1 MGFCKILSQGD
12 PGINLGFLS
21 ILFLRTAQSI
31 KHPQNLCGSKHSNP
45 HSLLP
50 IIPLVTKCGHL
61 VSPIPG
67 LQLSYWNMRAHL
79 RGGSPQ
85 LLLVCGKQPAQSLS
99 RTLVLPLQFYFFLSF
114 FFIFFFSRNCVSNAL
129 MLALSPGTSQGMQ
142 WGRDT
147 CAGHMWQIH
156 FTFLPSYSFRFLLH
170 YSSTSTSLNEGHH

>member
-1 MGFCKILSQGD
+1 MGFCKILSRGD

-21 ILFLRTAQSI
+21 ILFLRTPQSI

-99 RTLVLPLQFYFFLSF
+99 RTLVLPLQFYFFF
-114 FFIFFFSRNCVSNAL
+114 FFFYLFFPPATVFL
-129 MLALSPGTSQGMQ
+129 MPSCWLCLLGLLRGCSEEGIPAQV
-142 WGRDT
+142 T
-147 CAGHMWQIH
+147 CDK
-156 FTFLPSYSFRFLLH
+156 
-170 YSSTSTSLNEGHH
+170 STSHFSLHILFDSFYIIPAPQLH